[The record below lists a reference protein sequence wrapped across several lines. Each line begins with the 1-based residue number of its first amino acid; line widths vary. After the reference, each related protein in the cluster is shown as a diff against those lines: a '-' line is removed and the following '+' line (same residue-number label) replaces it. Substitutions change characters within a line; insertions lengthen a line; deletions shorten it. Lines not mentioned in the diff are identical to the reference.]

1 MKRNRPARSTRSS
14 PALENLLQV
23 ANALGDSSSRL
34 EDTFWESRLSQQ
46 IDKLLQAGEDE
57 LLNGALD
64 QLYQRGD
71 RGYEALADILESR
84 TESHTTP
91 DGDDLLLIALPIL
104 AWSRYAIPSG
114 PVTPALLDTV
124 KVQLKAHV
132 LAADVRLG
140 LADFLFSPEQLPPG
154 FSDTARFCGT
164 LGRQAQQDH
173 DLHIDA
179 GQMPEAMSFL
189 SDTRYLLAVVATR
202 QGGPFFRW
210 QETDGKR
217 ETAQSCWQTQGCEA
231 LRPLFP
237 GCALDAQLP
246 LAFFSACR
254 EADRAAR
261 PYALKASVDF
271 LNTVLTPKVGS
282 LQATVAP
289 FQDERRLV
297 EYRIGFSLDDTTK
310 VVHGVVWPLLDN
322 EDENT
327 DITAQ
332 ISTTLKQA
340 GLSQINLLDQTFPT
354 EYCDDCGA
362 PFYPTPEGDPVHA
375 EMPEDDSP
383 NVSRHLH

>member
-1 MKRNRPARSTRSS
+1 MKRNRPTRSPRNT
-14 PALENLLQV
+14 PALENLLQA

-34 EDTFWESRLSQQ
+34 EDAFWESRLYPQ
-46 IDKLLQAGEDE
+46 IDKLLQSGEDE

-84 TESHTTP
+84 TESLTTP
-91 DGDDLLLIALPIL
+91 DGDDLLLIALPVL

-114 PVTPALLDTV
+114 QVATTLLETV
-124 KVQLKAHV
+124 KVQLKAHA

-140 LADFLFSPEQLPPG
+140 LADFLFSPDQLPPG
-154 FSDTARFCGT
+154 FSATARFCNT
-164 LGRQAQQDH
+164 LGRQAQQNH

-179 GQMPEAMSFL
+179 GQIPEAMSFL

-210 QETDGKR
+210 QEADGNR
-217 ETAQSCWQTQGCEA
+217 ETALASWQKQGGEA

-237 GCALDAQLP
+237 GCALEAQPP

-271 LNTVLTPKVGS
+271 LNTVLAPREGS
-282 LQATVAP
+282 LQATIAP
-289 FQDERRLV
+289 FQDDRQLV
-297 EYRIGFSLDDTTK
+297 EYRVGFSLEDTTK

-327 DITAQ
+327 DTPALIRTA
-332 ISTTLKQA
+332 LKEA
-340 GLSQINLLDQTFPT
+340 GLSQVNLLDQTLPT
-354 EYCDDCGA
+354 EYCDDCGV
-362 PFYPTPEGDPVHA
+362 PFYPTPEGELVHA
-375 EMPEDDSP
+375 EMPEDDNP
-383 NVSRHLH
+383 NMSRHLH